1 MAQKIEV
8 VIDGKNNAGKA
19 IGEAGSQLNE
29 LGAVVANVA
38 SALGVALSV
47 DAFAGWIKGSLDAAA
62 RIREFAQV
70 SSASTAEFQ
79 RFAVGART
87 VGIEQEQLADIFKDV
102 NDKVGDFLQT
112 GGGELKD
119 FFEGI
124 APQIGVTAEQF
135 KNLSGPQALQ
145 LYVSSLEKAGLNQQE
160 MTFYLEAMADDATK
174 LLPLLQNSGAGMKTW
189 ADEAERMGLILS
201 EDTIVQAAAFSEQ
214 MKVAGLVTDNLGTQI
229 GAAMLPSLQEL
240 SGLLIDVAGDAD
252 TAKIAADIFGTA
264 LKMLATTAIGVGS
277 TIASVGRAIGGL
289 AAAAVAAASGELSQ
303 AGEIIRQITADNQKS
318 ADEAEERIK
327 KLWSG
332 EYQQAGKS
340 AVELNKQIADSQ
352 QKTTTAGGS
361 AAAMTAKQKT
371 ELKALNDELEK
382 ERGKIADV
390 SKEQEAINKLKEL
403 NIDLASKEAKQAI
416 EKARLVDSE
425 QKASE
430 AKKKAE
436 QEAESAA
443 KKRGQ
448 EQAQLYKQ
456 QESYVLGL
464 EKQAATLGL
473 TAAQVRAYELAEK
486 SLAGALNERAKAA
499 LAVIEANE
507 KQQQADQNA
516 ATNAGLQADYLRAA
530 GQPAEAAMLEV
541 ETRFAQMRKQFAKD
555 SNADG
560 LALLDQLIPVEQAR
574 ARLDALQAEIDQ
586 AFDRQG
592 RGEQSIDTQVN
603 AGLITESEGRARLL
617 DLHRQ
622 TADAIEQYLPE
633 LERMAQLPGPLGEQA
648 QSALDNVRNQV
659 LELRSASSDLEIALR
674 DGLQSGIQ
682 EALAGLAD
690 GTLSLRDAVTSL
702 LASVADAMA
711 QLAAQQ
717 LAEQASA
724 GIMGLLGGGQS
735 DSSMTAG
742 AAAVTGSAA
751 ALSTAGGTLLT
762 GAAAIQAAAA
772 SLAAANGMSGVAGGG
787 GGGAGGGF
795 LSGIGDW
802 FGGLFGGAGF
812 ATGGHV
818 TGPGTTT
825 SDSIPAMLSNW
836 EYVTRAAVVQ
846 QPGALDFLHAFNA
859 RGMAALDDY
868 ARRVRHATGGLAGV
882 PAPALPAPG
891 LGSTRLAEPAKAM
904 AATVKNAVNL
914 HVYDDPVRI
923 TQAAFNSRQGEED
936 FVVMLSKDPAKYRSI
951 LQL

>member
-19 IGEAGSQLNE
+19 IDEAGSQLNE

-47 DAFAGWIKGSLDAAA
+47 DAFAGWIAGSLEAAA
-62 RIREFAQV
+62 QIQQFAEV
-70 SSASTAEFQ
+70 SRASTAEFQ

-124 APQIGVTAEQF
+124 APQIGVTAAQF

-145 LYVSSLEKAGLNQQE
+145 LYVSSLEKAGMNQQE

-174 LLPLLQNSGAGMKTW
+174 LLPLLRDNGAALQAW
-189 ADEAERMGLILS
+189 ASEAERMGLILS
-201 EDTIVQAAAFSEQ
+201 EDTIVQAAAFSDQ
-214 MKVAGLVTDNLGTQI
+214 LKLAGLVTDNLGTQI

-240 SGLLIDVAGDAD
+240 SGLLIDVAGDSE
-252 TAKIAADIFGTA
+252 TAAMASAVFGTA
-264 LKMLATTAIGVGS
+264 LKILATAAIGV
-277 TIASVGRAIGGL
+277 TTTLANVGRLIGGI
-289 AAAAVAAASGELSQ
+289 AAAAVAAAHGELSQ
-303 AGEIIRQITADNQKS
+303 AAAILTEMTADNEAATKT
-318 ADEAEERIK
+318 AEERIK

-332 EYQQAGKS
+332 EYQQAGKR
-340 AVELNKQIADSQ
+340 AVEVNKQIADSQ
-352 QKTTTAGGS
+352 EKAATSGGS
-361 AAAMTAKQKT
+361 AAVMTAKQRT

-382 ERGKIADV
+382 EQNKLDDL

-403 NIDLASKEAKQAI
+403 NIDLGSKEAKQAI

-443 KKRGQ
+443 KKRAQ
-448 EQAQLYKQ
+448 EQAQLAKQ
-456 QESYVLGL
+456 QESYVAGL

-486 SLAGALNERAKAA
+486 SLTGALNGRAQAA

-507 KQQQADQNA
+507 RQQQADQNA
-516 ATNAGLQADYLRAA
+516 ATNVGLQADYLRAT
-530 GQPAEAAMLEV
+530 GQPAEAAMLEI
-541 ETRFAQMRKQFAKD
+541 ETKFAQMRKQFAKD

-560 LALLDQLIPVEQAR
+560 LALIDKLIPVEQAR
-574 ARLDALQAEIDQ
+574 AKLDNLQAEIDQ
-586 AFDRQG
+586 AFGRQG
-592 RGEQSIDTQVN
+592 RGEQSIDAQVN
-603 AGLITESEGRARLL
+603 AGLLTESEGRARLL

-633 LERMAQLPGPLGEQA
+633 LERMAQLPGPMGEQA
-648 QSALDNVRNQV
+648 QASLDNVRNQV

-674 DGLQSGIQ
+674 DGLQGGIQ
-682 EALAGLAD
+682 EALNGLAD

-702 LASVADAMA
+702 LASVADAMG

-724 GIMGLLGGGQS
+724 GLMGLLGGGKSGSTAQAAAITGAS
-735 DSSMTAG
+735 AVGAQTMGAAIVAAGVQAG
-742 AAAVTGSAA
+742 AAMAA
-751 ALSTAGGTLLT
+751 AISTAGSGQAVGTAVS
-762 GAAAIQAAAA
+762 GAAG
-772 SLAAANGMSGVAGGG
+772 S
-787 GGGAGGGF
+787 GAGA
-795 LSGIGDW
+795 
-802 FGGLFGGAGF
+802 GLFSSIKGLFGF

-818 TGPGTTT
+818 TGPGGDT

-836 EYVTRAAVVQ
+836 EYVTRAAVVR
-846 QPGALDFLHAFNA
+846 QPGALDFLQAFNA
-859 RGMAALDDY
+859 RGMDALDDY

-882 PAPALPAPG
+882 PAPALPAPS
-891 LGSTRLAEPAKAM
+891 LGSTRLAEPAKALST
-904 AATVKNAVNL
+904 TVKNAINL
-914 HVYDDPVRI
+914 NLVDSPERI
-923 TQAAFNSRQGEED
+923 ASILNTPPGVEAFT
-936 FVVMLSKDPAKYRSI
+936 VMLSNDPARFRSI
-951 LQL
+951 LGIN